1 LNRFL
6 TLLLVFVLTHI
17 TLGLVKGQAV
27 SKRQSSPALLYEI
40 TGPGLKK
47 PSYLFGTIHLI
58 CEKDMFS
65 PVVGYL
71 DKAEQLML
79 EMDIGDPALMQKV
92 LIASMMDGGKSV
104 KDQLTAEEFA
114 RIDKM
119 YKEYVGI
126 PFAALQN
133 LKPMIS
139 STYLYMSPKVLGCQP
154 PMMYDNY
161 FAKAAT
167 TRKLPVVGLETAEEQ
182 IAVLDSNSVEKQLND
197 LSAMSADPAAKI
209 GEFHKLYKIYLSQDS
224 DALHRY
230 TEKQFKDS
238 GFSAQKMLHG
248 RNAKWIP
255 KIEAAVAAKPSFIA
269 VGAAHLGG
277 QKGVV
282 NLLRAKGYTVKPI
295 RL

>member
-6 TLLLVFVLTHI
+6 TLLSVFVLTHI
-17 TLGLVKGQAV
+17 TSGVVKAQAV
-27 SKRQSSPALLYEI
+27 SEPRPSAALLYEI

-71 DKAEQLML
+71 DKSEQLIL
-79 EMDIGDPALMQKV
+79 EMDLGDPTLMQKV
-92 LIASMMDGGKSV
+92 LIGSMMDGGKSV

-126 PFAALQN
+126 PFTALQN

-139 STYLYMSPKVLGCQP
+139 STYLYMSPKVLGCQL

-167 TRKLPVVGLETAEEQ
+167 MRKLPVVGLETAEEQ
-182 IAVLDSNSVEKQLND
+182 IAVLDSNSVEKQLKD

-209 GEFHKLYKIYLSQDS
+209 EEFHKLYKIYLSQDS
-224 DALHRY
+224 DTLYRY
-230 TEKQFKDS
+230 TGKQFKDS
-238 GFSAQKMLHG
+238 GFSAQKMLDG
-248 RNAKWIP
+248 RNAKWIT
-255 KIEAAVAAKPSFIA
+255 KIEAAVAAKPTFIA

-282 NLLRAKGYTVKPI
+282 NLLREKGYTVRPI